1 MTVSAAEL
9 RRRLVGTAPLS
20 LRAQIVLLLA
30 AALLGAA
37 LSAAVFVGVWRRSA
51 TESVQAQAAQAQVRH
66 DLAATKTSLAAAQ
79 ARLAAVRHALAATS
93 AKRRTAEHALEQL
106 RRSNARVANAL
117 APQLRSATAQAQAA
131 AHSASTLASELK
143 SLQGY
148 VDSGGAVD
156 PGFVAT
162 QVAYLVR
169 ANRDAQAEAAQ
180 LLQRLDAAAGAASR
194 IGS

>member
-37 LSAAVFVGVWRRSA
+37 LVAAVFVGVWRRSA
-51 TESVQAQAAQAQVRH
+51 TESVQAQTAQAQVRH
-66 DLAATKTSLAAAQ
+66 ELATTKATLATTRTQLAAG
-79 ARLAAVRHALAATS
+79 RHALAATN
-93 AKRRTAEHALEQL
+93 AKRLAAERALAGL
-106 RRSNARVANAL
+106 RRSDARVANAL
-117 APQLRSATAQAQAA
+117 APRLRSATAQAQAA

-180 LLQRLDAAAGAASR
+180 LLQELDAAAGAAAR
-194 IGS
+194 IGG